1 MGITRRLRRTAM
13 AMTIG
18 AGMAYFLDPV
28 QGPDRRREVAGTLR
42 SMAESRGPVGGFA
55 GGGSDADGSVA
66 DGGPLSEQVPSGSPF
81 ERPAPPQG
89 ANADPT
95 GGAAPIQGRPTLH
108 STDVMG

>member
-13 AMTIG
+13 AMAVG
-18 AGMAYFLDPV
+18 AGMSYFLDPV

-42 SMAESRGPVGGFA
+42 SMAQSRGPVGGPA
-55 GGGSDADGSVA
+55 RGEPSA
-66 DGGPLSEQVPSGSPF
+66 DGGPLSEEVPSGPPF
-81 ERPAPPQG
+81 ERPVTPHG

-95 GGAAPIQGRPTLH
+95 GGAAPIQSRPTLH

>member
-13 AMTIG
+13 VMAIG

-42 SMAESRGPVGGFA
+42 SMVESRGPVGGTA
-55 GGGSDADGSVA
+55 GGRSGADA
-66 DGGPLSEQVPSGSPF
+66 DGGPVSDQVPSGSPF
-81 ERPAPPQG
+81 EQPAPPQG

>member
-13 AMTIG
+13 AMAIG

-28 QGPDRRREVAGTLR
+28 QGPDRRREAAGTLR
-42 SMAESRGPVGGFA
+42 SMAESRGPVEGSA
-55 GGGSDADGSVA
+55 GGGSVA
-66 DGGPLSEQVPSGSPF
+66 DGWPSSEEVPSGSPF
-81 ERPAPPQG
+81 ERSAPPQG